1 MKNNIDLSVVIP
13 TYNEENNIR
22 KTLVTILDFLRRKKY
37 KFELIISDD
46 DSPDKTREIVSLFQ
60 KNNKNI
66 VLLQNP
72 HRGKGPTLISGFR
85 NAKGDVVLFTD
96 ADLATPISEVDKFL
110 PKFKEGYDVVI
121 GSRGFKRKGA
131 PLLRL
136 ILAQGF
142 NILVQLLA
150 LPGIFDTQCGF
161 KAFKKEAL
169 AKILAKMRL
178 YSETREIKG
187 SAVTAGFDVEVLFV
201 AKRLGLKIGQ
211 VPVSWH
217 HVGTEGVNPLRDP
230 IAAFLD
236 VLKIRL
242 NGLRGIY

>member
-46 DSPDKTREIVSLFQ
+46 DSQDKTREIVSLFQ